1 MPAVSAY
8 EDLLARADAARAA
21 GDFKEASIDYGRALA
36 LGGPRDRYCRHMRG
50 VCSRRVGAQ
59 RLRKAEEQP
68 DKRTSF
74 LDQAA
79 RWLTKSEANLES
91 ALEGADDAERAE
103 IRLEQARTE
112 ETLARYLQMSG
123 GDPARRLAVARR
135 HREEAGVLAGDR
147 SG

>member
-1 MPAVSAY
+1 VSPY
-8 EDLLARADAARAA
+8 DELLACADEALAA
-21 GDFKEASIDYGRALA
+21 GKFKEASIDYGRALA
-36 LGGPRDRYCRHMRG
+36 TGGPRDRYCRHMRG
-50 VCSRRVGAQ
+50 VCSRRVGEQ

-103 IRLEQARTE
+103 IRLEQALTE
-112 ETLARYLQMSG
+112 ETLARYLQMCG
-123 GDPARRLAVARR
+123 GDPARRLGMARR
-135 HREEAGVLAGDR
+135 HRDEAGVLSGGRAG
-147 SG
+147 